1 MPVKRSFIHKENT
14 MNRSILL
21 VAILICALL
30 VVSSCSREQ
39 MEAKNL
45 EQIYKEEGIPVRI
58 RTIET
63 QTFQQEL
70 SFHSVLSGIME
81 SSVFALIDDEVEKVH
96 VRVGDY
102 VEKDKVLLSFPTD
115 NPTTRYYQAKVAFEN
130 AQKAHERM
138 QNLYNDGGISRQEL
152 DNASAAFEV
161 AKADWEAVKQ
171 TVEVKAPISGYIT
184 KVNVREA
191 DSVHR
196 DDELFTISR
205 TDRMKAIAW
214 ISEKEI
220 SDIRKGML
228 AYATWNGQ
236 RVEGKVVQV
245 DLAMNQDERAFQAVI
260 ELSNPGKSLKPGTT
274 VEINIVT
281 YSSPETIVVERKDLL
296 KDNESSFVYVLNQGT
311 AEKRLIKTGR
321 HHDLDVEIIEGLN
334 PGDELIIEG
343 QLLLDQGAKVKVIQ

>member
-1 MPVKRSFIHKENT
+1 
-14 MNRSILL
+14 MNRSNLC
-21 VAILICALL
+21 VAILMSTLL

-58 RTIET
+58 RKIEV

-70 SFHSVLSGIME
+70 SFHSVLSGIKE

-102 VEKDKVLLSFPTD
+102 VDKDQVLLTFPTD

-130 AQKAHERM
+130 AKRAYERM
-138 QNLYNDGGISRQEL
+138 QNLYNDGGISRQDL

-171 TVEVKAPISGYIT
+171 TVEVKAPISGSVT

-191 DSVHR
+191 DSVQR

-205 TDRMKAIAW
+205 TDRMKAISW

-220 SDIRKGML
+220 PDIQEGMP

-236 RVEGKVVQV
+236 RVDGKVVQV
-245 DLAMNQDERAFQAVI
+245 DLAMNQQERAFQAVI
-260 ELSNPGKSLKPGTT
+260 EMANPGKALKPGTT
-274 VEINIVT
+274 VEVRIITHTN
-281 YSSPETIVVERKDLL
+281 PQAIVVERKDIFQ
-296 KDNESSFVYVLNQGT
+296 DGDSFFVYILGQGA
-311 AEKRLIKTGR
+311 AEKRPVKLGR
-321 HHDLDVEIIEGLN
+321 LQGLDVEILEGLN
-334 PGDELIIEG
+334 PGDELIVEG
-343 QLLLDQGAKVKVIQ
+343 QLLLDQDTKVRVIE

>member
-1 MPVKRSFIHKENT
+1 
-14 MNRSILL
+14 MNRSNLL
-21 VAILICALL
+21 AVGLIAILMLI
-30 VVSSCSREQ
+30 SSCRREQ
-39 MEAKNL
+39 TEAKNL

-81 SSVFALIDDEVEKVH
+81 SSVFALIEDEVEKVH
-96 VRVGDY
+96 VRVGDH
-102 VEKDKVLLSFPTD
+102 VEKDQVLLIFPTD

-130 AQKAHERM
+130 AQKAHERL
-138 QNLYNDGGISRQEL
+138 QNLYNDGGISRQDL

-171 TVEVKAPISGYIT
+171 TVEVKAPISGYVT

-220 SDIRKGML
+220 SDIRKGMS

-236 RVEGKVVQV
+236 RIEGKVVQV

-274 VEINIVT
+274 IEIKIIT
-281 YSSPETIVVERKDLL
+281 FSSPETIVVERKDLL
-296 KDNESSFVYVLNQGT
+296 KDNDSFFVFILGQGA
-311 AEKRLIKTGR
+311 AEKRPVKPGR
-321 HHDLDVEIIEGLN
+321 HQGLDVEILEGLN
-334 PGDELIIEG
+334 PGDELIVEG
-343 QLLLDQGAKVKVIQ
+343 QMLLDQGVKVKITQ

>member
-1 MPVKRSFIHKENT
+1 

-21 VAILICALL
+21 IAVLISASL
-30 VVSSCSREQ
+30 VVASCQREQ

-58 RTIET
+58 RKIET

-81 SSVFALIDDEVEKVH
+81 SSVFALIADEVEKIH

-102 VEKDKVLLSFPTD
+102 VEKDQVLLTFPTD
-115 NPTTRYYQAKVAFEN
+115 NPATRYYQAKVAFEN
-130 AQKAHERM
+130 AKRTHERM

-161 AKADWEAVKQ
+161 SKADWEAVQK
-171 TVEVKAPISGYIT
+171 TVEVKAPISGFIT
-184 KVNVREA
+184 KVNVRET
-191 DSVHR
+191 DNVDR

-220 SDIRKGML
+220 SDIKKGMP
-228 AYATWNGQ
+228 AYVMLDGQ
-236 RVEGKVVQV
+236 KIEGKVVQV
-245 DLAMNQDERAFQAVI
+245 DLAMDLEKRAFQAVI
-260 ELSNPGKSLKPGTT
+260 ELANPKKALKPGTT
-274 VEINIVT
+274 VEINIVA
-281 YSSPETIVVERKDLL
+281 YSSPETVVVERKDILQ
-296 KDNESSFVYVLNQGT
+296 DGDFSFVYVLNQRT
-311 AEKRLIKTGR
+311 AEKRPIKTGR
-321 HHDLDVEIIEGLN
+321 RQDLDVEVIEGLN